1 MLALHL
7 FSVRPV
13 LGSLQC
19 AFQINHTPKR
29 LYQDSCAIS
38 QARTW
43 ADLLE
48 AALPAALQEA
58 AAQEVALRR
67 ATPVDF
73 TECERQLLNTDVPT

>member
-1 MLALHL
+1 M
-7 FSVRPV
+7 SRGV
-13 LGSLQC
+13 GSR
-19 AFQINHTPKR
+19 NTPTSLR
-29 LYQDSCAIS
+29 RA

-48 AALPAALQEA
+48 VALPAALQEA

-73 TECERQLLNTDVPT
+73 TECARDQTKLV

>member
-1 MLALHL
+1 MSRELKT
-7 FSVRPV
+7 VRFTNV
-13 LGSLQC
+13 HR
-19 AFQINHTPKR
+19 A
-29 LYQDSCAIS
+29 

-48 AALPAALQEA
+48 VALLAALQEA

-73 TECERQLLNTDVPT
+73 TE